1 MKNFWKS
8 EPTLIT
14 GFVAACI
21 GLAIAYNLPV
31 DARQAAA
38 INAFV
43 IAALALV
50 NRSQVTSPATL
61 DAMTPATLSAAQSTL
76 EPVKDVV
83 KKLPVVLLACLLAG
97 ASFGCAG
104 SALTPKAPP
113 NLPPVVEAKFYAT
126 YAIKDLDV
134 IRDFANDASQTTPP
148 IISKATLLIVVDWH
162 ESLVKLI
169 HAAPDGW
176 KRAALV
182 GIGELMGKLSAAD
195 QKAFKPY
202 IDGALLTIQE
212 LP

>member
-1 MKNFWKS
+1 MKDFWRA
-8 EPTLIT
+8 EPTLI
-14 GFVAACI
+14 
-21 GLAIAYNLPV
+21 L
-31 DARQAAA
+31 
-38 INAFV
+38 AFV
-43 IAALALV
+43 QAALACGMGFGLPITPQQMALILTLSGTLLALI
-50 NRSQVTSPATL
+50 NRAQVTSPATL
-61 DAMTPATLSAAQSTL
+61 QAMTPKALAAAQDTA